1 MNRLISVSLSQAMNF
16 HWRKKPCTDCFK
28 KSYAI
33 VLSMLSC
40 EIVVRMCAYS
50 MCLCECAFYIKCWIN
65 HVKTDN
71 GACHDCII
79 ML

>member
-1 MNRLISVSLSQAMNF
+1 MLLFM
-16 HWRKKPCTDCFK
+16 
-28 KSYAI
+28 
-33 VLSMLSC
+33 SMLSC

-50 MCLCECAFYIKCWIN
+50 MYLCECAFYIKCWIN
-65 HVKTDN
+65 NVKTDN